1 MVRRAHMRPQRNLIV
16 GDFIVITLFVILGLS
31 SHDGISFEGWARNA
45 VPLTAAWLVIG
56 LASGVY
62 RTESAI
68 NLASVLQR
76 VAIAWPIAAI
86 TGLVARYIVV
96 GHGLELSF
104 IIVTILTNLVM
115 LLAWRTAYIF
125 IFRYKHGGISS

>member
-1 MVRRAHMRPQRNLIV
+1 MRPQPTLIG

-31 SHDGISFEGWARNA
+31 SHDGISLEGWTRNA
-45 VPLTAAWLVIG
+45 VPLIGAWLVIG
-56 LASGVY
+56 LQLGVY
-62 RTESAI
+62 RTEIAI
-68 NLASVLQR
+68 NLRAVLQR

-86 TGLVARYIVV
+86 TGLVTRYLVV

-115 LLAWRTAYIF
+115 LLAWRTAYSF
-125 IFRYKHGGISS
+125 AFRSKRGGAIS